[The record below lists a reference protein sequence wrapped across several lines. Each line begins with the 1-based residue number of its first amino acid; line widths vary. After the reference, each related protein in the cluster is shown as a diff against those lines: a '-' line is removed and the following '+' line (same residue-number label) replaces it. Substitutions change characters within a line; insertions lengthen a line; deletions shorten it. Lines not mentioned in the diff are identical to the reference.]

1 MGTSVMLDILGSL
14 STFGLLML
22 AVLRLNAAAGE
33 NSYAYNQ
40 NYILQRNMVVLTVM
54 LESDLKR
61 VGTETYDQYGGI
73 QFADTTDLLF
83 RGVLQNDTKVD
94 TVEWKLGPLVGTTSN
109 PNIRYLS
116 RIVNGVENKMDLG
129 VTQFNFNYWS
139 IIDANTKLPTP
150 IVSGAL
156 GGGTGNIG
164 PISVYIRL
172 ESPYKMKQQFMNDTS
187 QYDMV
192 WRQIRSVSRNNS
204 IQYPTGN

>member
-1 MGTSVMLDILGSL
+1 MGTSVMLDIVGSL
-14 STFGLLML
+14 STFGLLLL

-33 NSYAYNQ
+33 SSYAYNQ

-54 LESDLKR
+54 LENDLKH
-61 VGTETYDQYGGI
+61 VGTEVFDQDGGI
-73 QFADTTDLLF
+73 QLADTTDLVF
-83 RGVLQNDTKVD
+83 RGVLQGDTTIS
-94 TVEWKLGPLVGTTSN
+94 TVEWKLGSLVGTTPN

-116 RIVNGVENKMDLG
+116 RIKNGVESKINLG
-129 VTQFNFNYWS
+129 VTKFNFAYWS

-150 IVSGAL
+150 IVAGAAN
-156 GGGTGNIG
+156 GGGGNIG

>member
-1 MGTSVMLDILGSL
+1 MGTTVMLDILGSL
-14 STFGLLML
+14 STFGLLLL

-33 NSYAYNQ
+33 STYAYNQ
-40 NYILQRNMVVLTVM
+40 NYLLQRNMVVLTVM
-54 LESDLKR
+54 LESDLKH
-61 VGTETYDQYGGI
+61 VGTEVYDIDGGI
-73 QFADTTDLLF
+73 QLADTADLKF
-83 RGVLQNDTKVD
+83 RGVLQGDSTIS
-94 TVEWKLGPLVGTTSN
+94 TVEWKLGPYIGTTPN

-116 RIVNGVENKMDLG
+116 RIKNGVESKMNLG
-129 VTQFNFNYWS
+129 VTQFNFAYWS
-139 IIDANTKLPTP
+139 IIDANTKLTTP
-150 IVSGAL
+150 IVTA

-172 ESPYKMKQQFMNDTS
+172 ESPYKMKQQFMSDTS